1 MVKNVVES
9 EQYSWQG
16 IDFKEEKQKP
26 SQMGILCIKSKALV
40 IKRLSLSLIT
50 WQKIECGCSR
60 IWRSKSPSMG
70 EWHDS
75 WPRDKVDYNVFGFP
89 KEKRKGTTR
98 RWAADCPEEPAH
110 CPQTRGLQP
119 VEKYESFLSSHW
131 YLLHMSTISREI
143 MWDVNIGQILLDLQP
158 LSNLKYPET
167 NMAGRQGALEL
178 LNYWLSEVLQSLV
191 PLCLKWNAIRTGGSQ
206 GWLIRL

>member
-26 SQMGILCIKSKALV
+26 SQMGILCIKSKALL

-60 IWRSKSPSMG
+60 IWRSKSPSTG
-70 EWHDS
+70 EWHDR

-89 KEKRKGTTR
+89 KKKRKGTTR
-98 RWAADCPEEPAH
+98 RWQLTVLRSQPTVHRLGASNQLRNMNHFWVLSDTFFICPPLEEI
-110 CPQTRGLQP
+110 T
-119 VEKYESFLSSHW
+119 YE
-131 YLLHMSTISREI
+131 M
-143 MWDVNIGQILLDLQP
+143 
-158 LSNLKYPET
+158 
-167 NMAGRQGALEL
+167 
-178 LNYWLSEVLQSLV
+178 
-191 PLCLKWNAIRTGGSQ
+191 
-206 GWLIRL
+206 